1 MERKHYETRRCI
13 FCGQERTV
21 TIIEDDGYDYLGHH
35 RGTLERYED
44 DDGCTC
50 SLGRLVDKVEIVPM
64 CLNCEFYDIAQTGR
78 KSRPYRICL
87 Q

>member
-1 MERKHYETRRCI
+1 MERKHYEKRRCI
-13 FCGQERTV
+13 FCGQERTI

-44 DDGCTC
+44 DDGCNC
-50 SLGRLVDKVEIVPM
+50 SHFMIV
-64 CLNCEFYDIAQTGR
+64 DIAQTGR